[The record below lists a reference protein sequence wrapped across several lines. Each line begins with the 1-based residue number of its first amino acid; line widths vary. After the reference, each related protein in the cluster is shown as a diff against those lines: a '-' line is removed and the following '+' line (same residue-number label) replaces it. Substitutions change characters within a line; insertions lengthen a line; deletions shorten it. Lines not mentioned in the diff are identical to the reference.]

1 MKIRIRIR
9 CNERFVTF
17 ELSVDEIRNWLDIAF
32 LPDDTEEKFRVRAQ
46 ELVDEKYNRPEY
58 NIMHKQERHKG
69 FIAPVRDENGEEIG
83 EFELRIRDVT
93 DPSIFFKDEID
104 REKVED
110 YEAVEGFVYAVLKP
124 DVAELFMDVD
134 INCIP
139 INEKAASM
147 INRDEF
153 ETEEEYNKAVARL
166 ANNITQ
172 KLKRAE
178 KKLKKNFVKASDFGI
193 RRGYKVG
200 GTDSS
205 NNSKEVM

>member
-17 ELSVDEIRNWLDIAF
+17 ELSVDEIRNWLNIAF

-58 NIMHKQERHKG
+58 NVMHKQERHKG

-83 EFELRIRDVT
+83 EFELRIRDVR
-93 DPSIFFKDEID
+93 DSSIFFKDEID
-104 REKVED
+104 RGEAAD
-110 YEAVEGFVYAVLKP
+110 YEAVEGFVDSVLKP
-124 DVAELFMDVD
+124 DVADLFMDVR
-134 INCIP
+134 IRCIP
-139 INEKAASM
+139 INDKAASM

-153 ETEEEYNKAVARL
+153 ETEEDYQKAVARM

-172 KLKRAE
+172 KIKRA
-178 KKLKKNFVKASDFGI
+178 KQKLKKNISKASDFGI
-193 RRGYKVG
+193 CRGYFIG
-200 GTDSS
+200 GTNSS
-205 NNSKEVM
+205 NNLKEVM

>member
-32 LPDDTEEKFRVRAQ
+32 IPDDTEEKFRVRAQ
-46 ELVDEKYNRPEY
+46 ALVDERYNRPEY
-58 NIMHKQERHKG
+58 NVMHKQERHKG
-69 FIAPVRDENGEEIG
+69 FIEPVKDENGEEIG
-83 EFELRIRDVT
+83 EFELRIRDVR
-93 DPSIFFKDEID
+93 DSSIFFKDEID
-104 REKVED
+104 REKAAG

-153 ETEEEYNKAVARL
+153 EMEEEYQKAVARM

-172 KLKRAE
+172 KLKRA
-178 KKLKKNFVKASDFGI
+178 KQKLKKNISKASDYGI
-193 RRGYKVG
+193 CYGYQVG
-200 GTDSS
+200 GQNSS
-205 NNSKEVM
+205 NKN

>member
-17 ELSVDEIRNWLDIAF
+17 ELSVDEIRNWLDIDF

-58 NIMHKQERHKG
+58 NVMHKQERHKG

-83 EFELRIRDVT
+83 GFELRIRDVT

-104 REKVED
+104 REKAAG
-110 YEAVEGFVYAVLKP
+110 YESVQMFVYAFLKP

-153 ETEEEYNKAVARL
+153 ETEEEYQKAVARM

-172 KLKRAE
+172 KIKRA
-178 KKLKKNFVKASDFGI
+178 KQKLKKNFVKASDYGI
-193 RRGYKVG
+193 CYGYKVG
-200 GTDSS
+200 GT
-205 NNSKEVM
+205 NSFNKN